1 MAFEFFDKAKEIM
14 GKLESTQAENI
25 HNAAL
30 LISESIRNGGFSRHS
45 EADILMRG
53 RSKYADVPV
62 G

>member
-30 LISESIRNGGFSRHS
+30 LISESIRNGGILHS